1 MSTSN
6 DPDSGLAASTDST
19 NRENPNQPDRRTALV
34 WMTWISGAVASVA
47 ASVPI
52 LGYLLGPARTRKDNW
67 VSAGKVD
74 QFPVGVTRLVAM
86 DNPLSKSADSNL
98 GKVSAY
104 VKRLSEDEYRVLSV
118 ICTHLGCGV
127 NWFPQAGL
135 FMCPCHGG
143 AYYDDGSRASGPPP
157 EDLHQ
162 YEWRVADGSLEIKIG
177 HLPTQCDPT

>member
-1 MSTSN
+1 M
-6 DPDSGLAASTDST
+6 
-19 NRENPNQPDRRTALV
+19 ENPL
-34 WMTWISGAVASVA
+34 
-47 ASVPI
+47 
-52 LGYLLGPARTRKDNW
+52 RK
-67 VSAGKVD
+67 A
-74 QFPVGVTRLVAM
+74 
-86 DNPLSKSADSNL
+86 ADSNL
-98 GKVSAY
+98 GRVSAY
-104 VKRLSEDEYRVLSV
+104 VKRLSEDDYRVLSV